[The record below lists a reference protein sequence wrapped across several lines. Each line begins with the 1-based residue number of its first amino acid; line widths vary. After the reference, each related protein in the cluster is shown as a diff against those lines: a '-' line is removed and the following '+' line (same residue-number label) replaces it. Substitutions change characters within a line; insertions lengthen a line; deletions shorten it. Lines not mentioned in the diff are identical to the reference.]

1 MINKGFCGIISISKS
16 LRKWVIL
23 MNSNKKQTEKEIQ
36 EKIKKVNG
44 AMAQEGMPLTKE
56 IKQKLYNCI
65 TGKSTTEIE
74 RNKVLEKYRR
84 IYG

>member
-1 MINKGFCGIISISKS
+1 MD
-16 LRKWVIL
+16 
-23 MNSNKKQTEKEIQ
+23 KKLTLKEINA
-36 EKIKKVNG
+36 KIKKVNG

-65 TGKSTTEIE
+65 TGKSTYEKE
-74 RNKVLEKYRR
+74 RKKIIEKYRR